1 MFSEIS
7 SKTLLIFYFPE
18 VYVCVCVCVQLF
30 SYIRLFVITQT
41 VACQAPLST
50 EFSRQEYQSGLPF
63 PPLGDLPDPGI
74 KPAYL
79 VSPALTSAFF
89 TTESPGKPRQKH
101 SSCQF
106 LKQPLIKRKRTHLN
120 RSGPSL
126 QPRVV
131 KSVSPEVYGSFGKG
145 YTGFPCR
152 SVSEE
157 YACSA
162 GILGSIPGLGRSS
175 GEGNGNPVLYSCLG
189 NLMDR
194 RVWWA
199 AVHGVAKSRT

>member
-1 MFSEIS
+1 M
-7 SKTLLIFYFPE
+7 
-18 VYVCVCVCVQLF
+18 
-30 SYIRLFVITQT
+30 
-41 VACQAPLST
+41 
-50 EFSRQEYQSGLPF
+50 
-63 PPLGDLPDPGI
+63 
-74 KPAYL
+74 
-79 VSPALTSAFF
+79 SPALTSAFF

-175 GEGNGNPVLYSCLG
+175 GEGNGNPVQYSCLE
-189 NLMDR
+189 NPMDR
-194 RVWWA
+194 VTWRA
-199 AVHGVAKSRT
+199 SVHGVTRIEHELVTKPPLCTSSHKSGCQSSFTSPSPVMYLQTSDVSLIP